1 MTSIQQG
8 DQYGLPFSIKID
20 GDVASPAASPG
31 DGYVHVDDARIQI
44 GEFLAAY
51 AATDDAE
58 IRELTYDSTDH
69 VFVFPLDEE
78 ISRRIGT
85 GYVEAQAAVKIGDD
99 MISAPVERV
108 MVEPGLIRKVW
119 SAET

>member
-31 DGYVHVDDARIQI
+31 TGYVHVDDARIQI

-85 GYVEAQAAVKIGDD
+85 GYIEAQAAVKIGDD
-99 MISAPVERV
+99 MIYAPVERV